1 MIEIKNKSDEIDS
14 LRIEI
19 DEELLNIT
27 KRDRVPLFYD
37 PIYYTNNL
45 KGKRLRP
52 LLTIVCGLVMEGSL
66 SSLLFPGT
74 AIELLHN
81 FTLVH
86 DDIMDNDDMRR
97 GKKTVHVKWDVGTAI
112 LAGDGLLGL
121 AYKKLLAT
129 PDVNIGEMAKLFTN
143 TLIDICEG
151 QALDKTFETMNTVS
165 EADYL
170 EMIEKKTAVLIKLSC
185 QLGAMTANI
194 DENMI
199 HAFSDFGYNIGMGFQ
214 IQDDLLDIFA
224 DESKLGKKVGSDLVM
239 NKKTILTTKLADVGK
254 IPHSYNDIDSF
265 KNILSQMGIV
275 EQVTNMVDDYF
286 NKAFSLFDN
295 IPDNDYKDTLIYLVN
310 YIKNRDK

>member
-1 MIEIKNKSDEIDS
+1 MIEIKDKSIEIGS
-14 LRIEI
+14 LRKVI
-19 DEELLNIT
+19 DDELLNIT
-27 KRDRVPLFYD
+27 KRDRVPIFYD

-52 LLTIVCGLVMEGSL
+52 LLSLVCGLAAGGSL
-66 SSLLFPGT
+66 NSLLFPST

-97 GKKTVHVKWDVGTAI
+97 GKKTVHVKWDIGTAI

-151 QALDKTFETMNTVS
+151 QALDKTFETINTVS
-165 EADYL
+165 ESDYL
-170 EMIEKKTAVLIKLSC
+170 EMIEKKTAVLIRLSC
-185 QLGAMTANI
+185 HLGAMTANTDKNI
-194 DENMI
+194 I

-224 DESKLGKKVGSDLVM
+224 DEAKLGKKVGSDLVM
-239 NKKTILTTKLADVGK
+239 NKKTILTTKLADTGET
-254 IPHSYNDIDSF
+254 PYFFNDIESF
-265 KNILSQMGIV
+265 KDILTKRGIV
-275 EQVTNMVDDYF
+275 DQVSNMVDDYF
-286 NKAFSLFDN
+286 EKAFSLFDS
-295 IPDNDYKDTLIYLVN
+295 IPNNDYKDTLIYLVN